1 MEQMF
6 PSKSQTW
13 KCLPIAE
20 KSFRVIFRL
29 CPEKFPKVEKKTKLE
44 SIEQQKD
51 PGRNNVQHYIS

>member
-13 KCLPIAE
+13 KCLPVAE
-20 KSFRVIFRL
+20 KVSELFSGYAQRSSQQWR
-29 CPEKFPKVEKKTKLE
+29 KKSKLE

-51 PGRNNVQHYIS
+51 PGRNNVQHCTS